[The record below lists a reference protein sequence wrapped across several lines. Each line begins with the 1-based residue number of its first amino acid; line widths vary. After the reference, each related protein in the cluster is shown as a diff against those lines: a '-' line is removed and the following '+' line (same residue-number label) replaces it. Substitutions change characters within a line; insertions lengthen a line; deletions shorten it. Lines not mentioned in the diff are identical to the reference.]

1 MAFEFHL
8 SCKIFLIL
16 YNLDLFIQSSISN
29 FRFNLLKIDFIL
41 FILQE
46 LSVFK
51 KIFKREK
58 SVLVEYLQVKELNL
72 D

>member
-1 MAFEFHL
+1 MGFEFHL
-8 SCKIFLIL
+8 SFKIFLIL

-41 FILQE
+41 FIPQKLFE
-46 LSVFK
+46 YK